1 MWAMLKLKFRLMY
14 NNKTLYLVMI
24 AMAIFLSGVFG
35 NSFGGY
41 KPTVAVVG
49 TDPILLK
56 SDLMMSLA
64 NQYGYKVKLMD
75 ETKAQEALSNRSVM
89 ATLKMPA
96 TYPLTGS
103 IEMGYWT
110 DSVEIMELTQILET
124 QIESAANIE
133 NLQGQIATLTGDAT
147 LSKEQVKVTF
157 SEHWQ
162 YKKPLT
168 VEKIVLDSD
177 YAGYSQNLQSLV
189 GMTIFFLTYSVLF
202 TVGDM
207 LEDQRLKT
215 MNRFMVSPVNRWH
228 ILIGNFLPGFLI
240 GFVQMVIMVLSGK
253 YLFGIDWGS
262 GIPAVLMVSV
272 TYVFAIAALSLFVV
286 SLVRSMGQLGA
297 LSPVI
302 LTGMAMLGGCM
313 WPLEIV
319 TSKIMLTM
327 ADFTPHKWAM
337 GAIINIVQTGALST
351 ATFEAMGILIV
362 MGLVLFVLGERILYR
377 KSQSAL

>member
-41 KPTVAVVG
+41 KPTLAVVG
-49 TDPILLK
+49 TDPVLLK
-56 SDLMMSLA
+56 SDLMMDLA
-64 NQYGYKVKLMD
+64 NRYGYKVKLMD
-75 ETKAQEALSNRSVM
+75 EEKAREALTNRSVI
-89 ATLKMPA
+89 ATLKMPS
-96 TYPLTGS
+96 TYPLSGQ

-110 DSVEIMELTQILET
+110 DSVEIMELTQLLDT
-124 QIESAANIE
+124 QIAESANIE
-133 NLQGQIATLTGDAT
+133 NLQGQMIALTGDDSF
-147 LSKEQVKVTF
+147 SKEMVKATF
-157 SEHWQ
+157 DEHWQ
-162 YKKPLT
+162 YKRPLR

-215 MNRFMVSPVNRWH
+215 MNRFMVSPVKRWH
-228 ILIGNFLPGFLI
+228 ILLGNFIPGFLI
-240 GFVQMVIMVLSGK
+240 GFVQMVIMVFSGK

-262 GIPAVLMVSV
+262 GIPAVLMISAG
-272 TYVFAIAALSLFVV
+272 YVFAIAALSLFVV

-313 WPLEIV
+313 WPLEVV

-327 ADFTPHKWAM
+327 AEFTPHKWAM
-337 GAIINIVQTGALST
+337 GAIVNIVQTGALSET
-351 ATFEAMGILIV
+351 TLKAMGILLA
-362 MGLVLFVLGERILYR
+362 MGIVLFVLGERILFR